1 MDVNASRQSTMYSVK
16 DIINSKIKETQAKE
30 MVNIYIKKY
39 NNTININRNDYKSI
53 LEYDFITGKKSAYPT
68 NNNSKHNSLPKR
80 NSQQQ
85 IPKQQ
90 QQQLQTKQQQTITN
104 KPKHK
109 HKQTHQMKEDVF
121 ERLYQQPKHTHNKQL
136 TITNNSNIN
145 NERISPS
152 LPFDEWYL
160 LNKTLNQMRQAKLNY
175 LKKQVNHIKT
185 SQQNLSSIEETFHPH
200 INHIS
205 LSYFNSSSS
214 NELQSKLHSHFKR
227 VNSSPSFTPQINKR
241 YPIKHS
247 YYNYMHINHHHLY
260 NDLTNQH
267 NNIIP

>member
-39 NNTININRNDYKSI
+39 NNTINNNHTDSKSI
-53 LEYDFITGKKSAYPT
+53 LEYDFITGKKSAYP
-68 NNNSKHNSLPKR
+68 NNNNTKHKTLPKC
-80 NSQQQ
+80 NSQPR
-85 IPKQQ
+85 IPKQK
-90 QQQLQTKQQQTITN
+90 QLHTKQQQTINN

-109 HKQTHQMKEDVF
+109 HKRTHQMKEDVF
-121 ERLYQQPKHTHNKQL
+121 ERLYQQPQRIAHNKQL
-136 TITNNSNIN
+136 TITNNSNN
-145 NERISPS
+145 NDERVSPS

-185 SQQNLSSIEETFHPH
+185 TQHNLSSIEETFYPH
-200 INHIS
+200 INHTS

-227 VNSSPSFTPQINKR
+227 INSSPSFTPQINKR

>member
-1 MDVNASRQSTMYSVK
+1 MDVNATRQSTIHSVK
-16 DIINSKIKETQAKE
+16 DIIDNKIKETQAKE

-39 NNTININRNDYKSI
+39 NNTINNNHSNSNSI
-53 LEYDFITGKKSAYPT
+53 LEYDFITGKKSAYP
-68 NNNSKHNSLPKR
+68 NNTKHNSLPKH
-80 NSQQQ
+80 NSQQR
-85 IPKQQ
+85 IPKH
-90 QQQLQTKQQQTITN
+90 QQLHTKPTISN

-109 HKQTHQMKEDVF
+109 QNYQIENVF
-121 ERLYQQPKHTHNKQL
+121 KRLYQQPKHTHNKQI
-136 TITNNSNIN
+136 TISNNNNN

-175 LKKQVNHIKT
+175 LKKQVNDIKT
-185 SQQNLSSIEETFHPH
+185 AQTKLSSIEETFHPH
-200 INHIS
+200 INHTS

-214 NELQSKLHSHFKR
+214 NQLQSKLHSHFKR
-227 VNSSPSFTPQINKR
+227 INSSPSFTPQINKR
-241 YPIKHS
+241 YPINHS

-267 NNIIP
+267 NIIP